1 MSVRRAKKK
10 VAIAPKR
17 KAIAAKKK
25 ANVKKAAA
33 APKKVIAK
41 KAAPAPKKKA
51 IAKKAVAT
59 PKKGIA
65 KKAAATP
72 KKVIAKKAAAAPKK
86 GIAKKAAPAPK
97 KKGIAKKAAPAPKP
111 AKQGAAPR
119 YPFVAVDVREAY
131 SGEIAALLFE
141 NGASGVEERDDQ
153 TLRKGPGS
161 GVVTVV
167 GAFASHEAARAAIKA
182 VRTSRPILRPR
193 LEEVVGDA
201 WRDAWKEHFEPFA
214 LTPRVTIAPPWS
226 VPAARDGVR
235 LLVLEPGR
243 AFGTGLHASTS
254 LVASLLEGRAASFA
268 GKTILDVGT
277 GSGIL
282 TLAALALGAG
292 RAVALDVDPEAVA
305 VTRENAQRNG
315 FEGRVDARVGSA
327 SDAGGRYPLV
337 LANIEA
343 RVLLP
348 MAEDLAATVA
358 PGGTLILSGI
368 LAGERDA
375 IVKRYQALGLAHLE
389 TAARGEAAGEGWVAI
404 ALRGPAR

>member
-1 MSVRRAKKK
+1 MTAK
-10 VAIAPKR
+10 
-17 KAIAAKKK
+17 AAKKK
-25 ANVKKAAA
+25 AI
-33 APKKVIAK
+33 APKA
-41 KAAPAPKKKA
+41 KKKA
-51 IAKKAVAT
+51 IAPKAKATAKKKAIAPT
-59 PKKGIA
+59 A
-65 KKAAATP
+65 KKAT
-72 KKVIAKKAAAAPKK
+72 AK
-86 GIAKKAAPAPK
+86 KKAAPRA
-97 KKGIAKKAAPAPKP
+97 AKAR
-111 AKQGAAPR
+111 GAAPR

-131 SGEIAALLFE
+131 SGEIAALLFA

-153 TLRKGPGS
+153 TLRKGPGHGS
-161 GVVTVV
+161 VTVV
-167 GAFASHEAARAAIKA
+167 GAFASHAAARAAMKA
-182 VRTSRPILRPR
+182 VRASRPILQPR

-201 WRDAWKEHFEPFA
+201 WRDAWKEHFAPFA

-226 VPAARDGVR
+226 VPAARDGARV
-235 LLVLEPGR
+235 LVLEPGR

-254 LVASLLEGRAASFA
+254 LVASLLEPRAASFA

-305 VTRENAQRNG
+305 VTRENAERNG
-315 FEGRVDARVGSA
+315 LADRVEARVGSA

-343 RVLLP
+343 RILLP
-348 MAEDLAATVA
+348 MAEDLARTVA

-375 IVKRYQALGLAHLE
+375 IVRRYGDLGLAHQE